1 MAFEMNHN
9 RLFFQK
15 TTNFYRNESLKE
27 MAFKLVVKELVKH
40 FKQGQEKKCVLAGIS
55 LECEQGK
62 TYALAGVS
70 GSGKSTLMH
79 LCAGLDVPTSGQV
92 LLNNKPLYDYCM
104 QERARLVVLVPQKPL
119 LIKEL
124 TVLENVMLSGQIL
137 GMSHEEAKL
146 EACFYLRAVG
156 LEETYSW
163 KVGALSGG
171 QQQRVAIARA
181 LVVKPAFLC
190 ADEPTGSLDEQTGK
204 QIVELLLRCQKENG
218 MGLIIS
224 SHNPLVIEQMEVV
237 FVLKDGVLVPR

>member
-9 RLFFQK
+9 RLFFQNMI
-15 TTNFYRNESLKE
+15 NFYHNESPKE

-40 FKQGQEKKCVLAGIS
+40 FKQGHKNVSVLSGIS

-62 TYALAGVS
+62 TYALSGAS

-79 LCAGLDVPTSGQV
+79 LCAGLDVPTSGSV
-92 LLNNKPLYDYCM
+92 FLNGKKLHDYPAH
-104 QERARLVVLVPQKPL
+104 ERARLVVLVPQHPL

-137 GMSHEEAKL
+137 GMSTDKARIEAQR
-146 EACFYLRAVG
+146 YLKAVG
-156 LEETYSW
+156 LEETHAW

-181 LVVKPAFLC
+181 LLVNPAFLC
-190 ADEPTGSLDEQTGK
+190 ADEPTGSLDELTGK
-204 QIVELLLRCQKENG
+204 LIIELLLRCQKENG

-237 FVLKDGVLVPR
+237 FNLTSGLLASR